1 LQGCRI
7 SVILRHANL
16 SLLLLKTGRVSIVR
30 ARFLNLP
37 ILVTQAAIPHHQS
50 SLDLLYCAWCGNGGA
65 IRGRIVIVGICGE
78 FSPSPIVRNA
88 WLGRMM
94 MHYATLVAMRAR
106 PLLSR
111 SG

>member
-1 LQGCRI
+1 M
-7 SVILRHANL
+7 

-30 ARFLNLP
+30 AHFLNLP

-50 SLDLLYCAWCGNGGA
+50 SLDLFYCARCGDSRA

-78 FSPSPIVRNA
+78 VSSVVHNA
-88 WLGRMM
+88 WLGRVV
-94 MHYATLVAMRAR
+94 MHHATLVAMLAS
-106 PLLSR
+106 PLLGR